1 VILLTLGFAAAGI
14 RGCMLLKQKFDPNW
28 FLAKHTHLYKFNME
42 RAKFFPDIGQD
53 AGIYFG
59 RLNYSAELPNIY
71 KLLKQF
77 KQEENIIKNLE
88 EWYSGFRY
96 YVNRNTEKGLFKEF
110 FTPFSVL

>member
-1 VILLTLGFAAAGI
+1 MIILTLGLAAAGI
-14 RGCMLLKQKFDPNW
+14 RGTILLKQKFDPNW

-53 AGIYFG
+53 AAIYFG

-71 KLLKQF
+71 RLLTQF
-77 KQEENIIKNLE
+77 KKEENIIKNLE

-96 YVNRNTEKGLFKEF
+96 YVNRNIEKGLFTKF
-110 FTPFSVL
+110 FIPFVQ